1 MGAIMPSTKSQ
12 ASKMQPRLK
21 AFYLAA
27 LTAVSVQAFS
37 IAAFAEDYPARA
49 IKVIVPFPAGGPAD
63 TIGRIFGEKL
73 STLIGQPVVI
83 ENRGGA
89 GGVTGIAQ
97 VAKSEPDGYT
107 IGIASSGTIAMNVVL
122 QESMPY
128 DPLKDL
134 LLVTQAVSVPELLV
148 VGPAVQATT
157 LKELVALAK
166 SQPGKLNFAST
177 GPGGMPHLASEL
189 LKISAGIDIV
199 HVPYTGAA
207 PAVNDLL
214 GGHVQMMFADVPVLL
229 GSVQS
234 GKLRALAVGS
244 RARVPA
250 LPDVQTTAEAGL
262 PQVEADNWY
271 GIVAPAALPPAI
283 AAKLYSSAVAALR
296 SPDVTDKL
304 TQQGA
309 VVVASSTAEFNAYV
323 RSEIERWGKVVKAA
337 NIKLR

>member
-1 MGAIMPSTKSQ
+1 
-12 ASKMQPRLK
+12 
-21 AFYLAA
+21 
-27 LTAVSVQAFS
+27 
-37 IAAFAEDYPARA
+37 
-49 IKVIVPFPAGGPAD
+49 
-63 TIGRIFGEKL
+63 
-73 STLIGQPVVI
+73 
-83 ENRGGA
+83 
-89 GGVTGIAQ
+89 
-97 VAKSEPDGYT
+97 
-107 IGIASSGTIAMNVVL
+107 
-122 QESMPY
+122 
-128 DPLKDL
+128 
-134 LLVTQAVSVPELLV
+134 
-148 VGPAVQATT
+148 
-157 LKELVALAK
+157 
-166 SQPGKLNFAST
+166 
-177 GPGGMPHLASEL
+177 
-189 LKISAGIDIV
+189 
-199 HVPYTGAA
+199 
-207 PAVNDLL
+207 VNDLL